1 MSLEFEPKQKAGEGE
16 DPAVYKKPDEKRGCD
31 KFDHLNRSTAHQP
44 NHAKHHEKGY
54 HEYEDASYEGYK
66 DNLVGS

>member
-31 KFDHLNRSTAHQP
+31 KPDHFARSTANQP

-54 HEYEDASYEGYK
+54 KQVYDASYEGY
-66 DNLVGS
+66 DDHLVGS